1 MIKIVFHPDS
11 DQENYSEIISE
22 YEQIWKDD
30 GRKIIN
36 TIEKYNGLNFKEK
49 TINAVVYFGSLPS
62 RSRPLSLRANVPVE
76 IRLGILVHELC
87 HRILAGNKVKIQSND
102 DENGSFEVH
111 KILNLILYDIW
122 TELYGKKFANK
133 VKAWESNS
141 RSGVYKKAWEW
152 ALSFDKTTRASK
164 FKKLAKTKSNIG

>member
-11 DQENYSEIISE
+11 DQEDYSEIVGE

-30 GRKIIN
+30 GKRIIN
-36 TIEKYNGLNFKEK
+36 TIEKYGGLRFKEN

-62 RSRPLSLRANVPVE
+62 RSRPLSLRANVPTE

-87 HRILAGNKVKIQSND
+87 HRILAGNKVKI
-102 DENGSFEVH
+102 EFEVH
-111 KILNLILYDIW
+111 KVLNLILYDIW

-133 VKAWESNS
+133 VKEWESNLS
-141 RSGVYKKAWEW
+141 QGVYKKAWEW
-152 ALSFDKTTRASK
+152 ALSFDKITRASK
-164 FKKLAKTKSNIG
+164 FKKLAKIKCNLG